1 MHEKISIVMKRKILL
16 CGIFAIIMT
25 VAAITGNTSLVPR
38 AEAAGQSLWYQEEG
52 LEAAED
58 AAEGVVIAVIDT
70 GVDTGHDALKE
81 SLWINEAEK
90 NGVEGV
96 DDDGNGF
103 VDDVYGYNV
112 KADNGDI
119 TDTDGHGTHVA
130 GILGMQTEQGPGFGY
145 GARLMIVKAGDS
157 QNGFSAEN
165 CVKAIRYAVQNGA
178 DVINMSLGADYLDE
192 KLKKAIR
199 EASRMAVIVAAAGNE
214 GAATKE
220 SGFSDSVNIFP
231 AGMPE
236 VLGVMAY
243 DSDRDLAW
251 FSNWDYT
258 PGTDVDYELAAP
270 GVDIYS
276 TWPGDRFKKQSGTSL
291 AAPVAA
297 GACGALVRKWKE
309 NGDYEPAAMIGQLVF
324 TADRFVGVTDQKGE
338 RHSFPRINLEKAL
351 EVTPQPRLHI
361 RKVAMDDSTK
371 RGTDKEK
378 DGIPQKGESFPL
390 SLEFSN
396 LWAKARNI
404 RVNITTDCE
413 VVTVKMPD
421 EDIET
426 LGSRAVLQTTEKQN
440 AVLTFSDDMEE
451 GQSVLLEITLRY
463 QNGYAE
469 DGKEYVTKGKLLL
482 QEGEKKVL
490 YYEEQFSEEQ
500 SAQTDPKTPEP
511 SGISAGLEQSPAVK
525 VTEPPGISGS
535 MEPEQS
541 LAVKVTEPPGISG
554 SMEPEQSPAVKATEL
569 PGVSPGPEQ
578 SPAVK
583 ATELP
588 GISPGPEQSPAVKA
602 TELPGISAGPE
613 QSPAVKATGTQ
624 RNTGKTK
631 TGLYKIQFKR
641 KKKKLI
647 VTTEAKAEI
656 VVKIYPQKRTEKH
669 FLKKKRCFVY
679 KGKADKTGR
688 YVLKTDRIK
697 KKYKIQIRVCKKGK
711 AAVIQ
716 KWRLSC

>member
-482 QEGEKKVL
+482 QEGDKKVL

-525 VTEPPGISGS
+525 VTEPPGIS
-535 MEPEQS
+535 
-541 LAVKVTEPPGISG
+541 
-554 SMEPEQSPAVKATEL
+554 MEPEQSPAVKATEL
-569 PGVSPGPEQ
+569 PGV
-578 SPAVK
+578 
-583 ATELP
+583 
-588 GISPGPEQSPAVKA
+588 SPGPEQSPAVKA

-647 VTTEAKAEI
+647 VTTEEKAEI

-688 YVLKTDRIK
+688 YVLKTGRLK
-697 KKYKIQIRVCKKGK
+697 KQYIVQIRVCKKGK